1 MVWLNGLHGRI
12 SVQLF
17 AWPECKLL
25 IGWSCS
31 YQIWHWM
38 LLAVLFLLY
47 NWEGTF
53 WSSFFQQQCSL
64 PRQPPQ
70 SWVWCFCFHPNL
82 QCLAHQSKKV
92 VLNGSV
98 SYINTLI
105 FSASKGE
112 CSVLGLCV
120 GPAYSQAN
128 TASLWC
134 VLPSV
139 CTKFGSSE
147 STESTQ
153 QKTFICDTVLVPA
166 WCDTGVFAVAY
177 RYCSCCRCVSDCS
190 EHVRISSVWAAKP
203 WECVRCIRTVL
214 RIWFRYVGLQV
225 LYLTNC
231 NSKDTEDQ
239 YHVTREFELCDGG
252 YNWWVCSLSLLGLK
266 YWCSLVPSPLLDP
279 RGVCRQCLVVQC
291 MWSGVWLKRHL
302 ETAKHA
308 PLAGICCTAGGDI
321 HPVTLDCDIET
332 GMGMEVNVSS
342 LLSVLQAN

>member
-1 MVWLNGLHGRI
+1 M
-12 SVQLF
+12 QLTSQ
-17 AWPECKLL
+17 L
-25 IGWSCS
+25 S
-31 YQIWHWM
+31 
-38 LLAVLFLLY
+38 
-47 NWEGTF
+47 NEG
-53 WSSFFQQQCSL
+53 
-64 PRQPPQ
+64 
-70 SWVWCFCFHPNL
+70 
-82 QCLAHQSKKV
+82 
-92 VLNGSV
+92 
-98 SYINTLI
+98 
-105 FSASKGE
+105 
-112 CSVLGLCV
+112 CV
-120 GPAYSQAN
+120 
-128 TASLWC
+128 
-134 VLPSV
+134 
-139 CTKFGSSE
+139 
-147 STESTQ
+147 TQ

-291 MWSGVWLKRHL
+291 LGSGVWLKRHL
-302 ETAKHA
+302 ATACSTCRNLLHNWWWCPPCHLRFWRRDWNGHGGKYFQLTFCA
-308 PLAGICCTAGGDI
+308 ASQLA
-321 HPVTLDCDIET
+321 
-332 GMGMEVNVSS
+332 
-342 LLSVLQAN
+342 